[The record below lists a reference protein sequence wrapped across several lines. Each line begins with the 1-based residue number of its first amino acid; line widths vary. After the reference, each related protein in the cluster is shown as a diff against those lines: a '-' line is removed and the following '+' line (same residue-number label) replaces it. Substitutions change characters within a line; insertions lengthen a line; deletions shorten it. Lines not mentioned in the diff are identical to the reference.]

1 MDDTLSRV
9 GSVSG
14 YWDWLFLLPLLPGQ
28 PRNRHQCKR
37 KALASCMVVISP
49 PPPCFPGSWVST
61 RVLPAAGRPCFQPR
75 LRASPSGM
83 ASLL

>member
-28 PRNRHQCKR
+28 TRNRHQCKR
-37 KALASCMVVISP
+37 KALASCMVVISLHP
-49 PPPCFPGSWVST
+49 PPPLLHRKLGFHTCASCCRLPLFST
-61 RVLPAAGRPCFQPR
+61 KT
-75 LRASPSGM
+75 
-83 ASLL
+83 